1 MNEVDVL
8 LLLLCAYSKEIESS
22 STVVAPVDFVRHVAN
37 RREEQGATA
46 SHHHQEHPQDSRA
59 QPSCHGQATG
69 PRNGKL
75 ERLAGERLVG
85 EEGGGG
91 EVDTGGEDVEE
102 EQGLERPQPGAA
114 ARGAAACSTGRRRQ
128 ELRSATRGGG
138 AGWPTTRGWGSGARN
153 QR

>member
-1 MNEVDVL
+1 MNEVDF
-8 LLLLCAYSKEIESS
+8 CAYSKEIESS
-22 STVVAPVDFVRHVAN
+22 STLVDPVDFVRHVAN

-59 QPSCHGQATG
+59 RPSCHGQATG

-91 EVDTGGEDVEE
+91 EVDAGGEDVEE
-102 EQGLERPQPGAA
+102 EQGLECPQPGAA
-114 ARGAAACSTGRRRQ
+114 MRRIWLLGLGRSTTHRV
-128 ELRSATRGGG
+128 LLLASA
-138 AGWPTTRGWGSGARN
+138 N
-153 QR
+153 